1 MLGMN
6 VFRIPTHWLPV
17 LFFSVLLGMVVW
29 IFCSGLVAFGN
40 PAGLSDTQRSFLAV
54 IMLSAGIL
62 FAGARTPYLL
72 EGHLHHLVGPV
83 VYDDTWHFQEI
94 NSLVNSLRYP
104 AHFSLV
110 PHSYFSFYYAP
121 WMLIAALYL
130 SFPVA
135 GFTIKAAFAVG
146 CAIYQILICLTLL
159 NIAIAR
165 ARSQRQLYW
174 ATYLVGC
181 WAGLE
186 SFFSLLYYLRHDA
199 WWLVAWETPIHFPT
213 FGGGMVWAVH
223 HLSAATALI
232 LCWFLWDG
240 AKTRDWHVVA
250 LCSLL
255 ISFAFYG
262 SVFVFLG
269 AIPLGIFVVCL
280 TIRDRWRE
288 VVAVACVSAVMIWPM
303 LWLYLG
309 KSSDVRFLF
318 PFVAS
323 VHALFPV
330 LSLSHAPVQHIGGR
344 FISGIWP
351 GFLLFLVFLC
361 LNFLPY
367 AFAVARYGRRL
378 SLSSKIVVAIV
389 TLFLI
394 STYFIGF
401 QEGDNYASR
410 GYLVPILVLAWICA
424 GLLPSIRSRKWI
436 AALLLVGA
444 FGSIHEAVQTYKRA
458 IYISRVSYGGTHD
471 GEILAINRDRRIRV
485 VQSSA
490 FGPKAD
496 RVYDVEKFVLGGK
509 SSLVTADRQLECPGP
524 RGPWRWQQIPDD
536 PAGKD

>member
-6 VFRIPTHWLPV
+6 VFRIYTHWLPV
-17 LFFSVLLGMVVW
+17 LFFAVLLVMSVG
-29 IFCSGLVAFGN
+29 IFHSGFIASGN
-40 PAGLSDTQRSFLAV
+40 PAGLSDKQRSLLAT
-54 IMLSAGIL
+54 IMLIAGFL
-62 FAGARTPYLL
+62 FAGVRIPYLL

-110 PHSYFSFYYAP
+110 PHSYFSLYYAP

-130 SFPVA
+130 AFPVA

-146 CAIYQILICLTLL
+146 CAVYQILICLTLL
-159 NIAIAR
+159 HIAIVR
-165 ARSQRQLYW
+165 ARSPRQLYW
-174 ATYLVGC
+174 AIYLVDC

-186 SFFSLLYYLRHDA
+186 SFFSLLYYLRHNA
-199 WWLVAWETPIHFPT
+199 WWLVAWEMPIHFPT
-213 FGGGMVWAVH
+213 FGGGIVWAVH

-240 AKTRDWHVVA
+240 AKARNWSVIA
-250 LCSLL
+250 LCSIL

-269 AIPLGIFVVCL
+269 AVPLGIVAVCL

-309 KSSDVRFLF
+309 KTSDVRFLL
-318 PFVAS
+318 PFIGS
-323 VHALFPV
+323 IQALFPATGF
-330 LSLSHAPVQHIGGR
+330 SNASVQHGGNR
-344 FISGIWP
+344 FMNGMWSG
-351 GFLLFLVFLC
+351 FVLFLAFLC

-367 AFAVARYGRRL
+367 AIAVACYGKQL
-378 SLSSKIVVAIV
+378 SQSARIFVVLIS
-389 TLFLI
+389 LFLI

-410 GYLVPILVLAWICA
+410 GYVVPILVLAWICA
-424 GLLPSIRSRKWI
+424 GLLPSIRNHKWI
-436 AALLLVGA
+436 AVLLLLGA
-444 FGSIHEAVQTYKRA
+444 FGSIHEGVQVYKRA
-458 IYISRVSYGGTHD
+458 VYISRVSFGGKYD
-471 GEILAINRDRRIRV
+471 SEILAINRDRGIRV
-485 VQSSA
+485 VRPNA
-490 FGPKAD
+490 WGPKAD
-496 RVYDVEKFVLGGK
+496 RIYDVEKFVAGGK
-509 SSLVTADRQLECPGP
+509 ATLVTADRQLECPGP
-524 RGPWRWQQIPDD
+524 RGPWRWQQVPDD
-536 PAGKD
+536 PAR